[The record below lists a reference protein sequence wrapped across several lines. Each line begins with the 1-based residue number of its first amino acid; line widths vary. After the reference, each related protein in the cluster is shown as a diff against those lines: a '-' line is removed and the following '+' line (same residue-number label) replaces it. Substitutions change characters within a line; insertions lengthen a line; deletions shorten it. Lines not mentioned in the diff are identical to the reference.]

1 MVHTGLG
8 LQSRPEAANAL
19 HQMDNQCF
27 SRAAGSAGTMVAAW
41 RHVKTKLNWV
51 IAFAVGL
58 LAPLALPAEG
68 AVEII
73 LDAVEWI
80 GDSPIAAFAV
90 AANALTIIP

>member
-1 MVHTGLG
+1 MVRTEPR
-8 LQSRPEAANAL
+8 LQGRLELANAL
-19 HQMDNQCF
+19 YQMDNRCLF
-27 SRAAGSAGTMVAAW
+27 RAVSTAGTMVAAC